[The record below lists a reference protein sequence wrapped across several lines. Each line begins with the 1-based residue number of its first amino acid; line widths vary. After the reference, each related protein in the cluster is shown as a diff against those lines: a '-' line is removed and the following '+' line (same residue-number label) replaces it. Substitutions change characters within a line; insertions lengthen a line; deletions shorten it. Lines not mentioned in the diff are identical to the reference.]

1 MSARARIYI
10 ASPLGFSEA
19 GRHFY
24 NSVLVPF
31 LRSLGYEGLDPW
43 ALTDPRKIEA
53 VQRMPYGPERRE
65 AWRKLN
71 RAMGATN
78 RGGSDGARR
87 GGAILDGTAGRRGTG
102 GA

>member
-1 MSARARIYI
+1 MKGRARIYM

-31 LRSLGYEGLDPW
+31 VASLGYHVLDPW

-53 VQRMPYGPERRE
+53 VQRMPYGPKRRG
-65 AWRKLN
+65 AGGKHHQRVGGAK
-71 RAMGATN
+71 RAAGDDVAQG
-78 RGGSDGARR
+78 GGSLERYT
-87 GGAILDGTAGRRGTG
+87 IVNC
-102 GA
+102 